1 MRQLYIKKKQYRARR
16 SFYTGLCCLNRSICA
31 NCLIFDFLLLQNAEL
46 LYSSEKL
53 FLIRSAVSGLTV
65 ILPNMD
71 RMAGGELE

>member
-53 FLIRSAVSGLTV
+53 F
-65 ILPNMD
+65 
-71 RMAGGELE
+71 